1 MEAWKEACAMRRSG
15 KEPSR
20 VDLASHFSSALD
32 PDHSLH
38 GGPQIIPEVRGCHRS
53 PQDRLRKMPFRTRT
67 LPQKALWHTLWAVDP
82 LTVCHSLAAGP
93 CHDAADLN
101 R

>member
-20 VDLASHFSSALD
+20 VNLASYFSSALD

-38 GGPQIIPEVRGCHRS
+38 GGPQVIPEVRSCHNS
-53 PQDRLRKMPFRTRT
+53 SQTT
-67 LPQKALWHTLWAVDP
+67 EH
-82 LTVCHSLAAGP
+82 
-93 CHDAADLN
+93 
-101 R
+101 

>member
-20 VDLASHFSSALD
+20 VNLASYFSSALD

-38 GGPQIIPEVRGCHRS
+38 GGPQIIPEVRAYPKAMLSRE
-53 PQDRLRKMPFRTRT
+53 QKMVYIDRT
-67 LPQKALWHTLWAVDP
+67 LSQKVLLHTD
-82 LTVCHSLAAGP
+82 GQ
-93 CHDAADLN
+93 
-101 R
+101 